1 MSTKVQLISYRP
13 PKAGSDAK
21 YVARVAFVYEC
32 DMAPVLV
39 KRSYN
44 AGTDEKPEW
53 RNIEVAAVHDAR
65 KVEVKE
71 AFIRESQKGNYYVD
85 VRGVD
90 VPYEVGQTVLQL
102 AADENVKRKDDAA

>member
-21 YVARVAFVYEC
+21 YIARVSFVYEC
-32 DMAPVLV
+32 DMAPVQV

-44 AGTDEKPEW
+44 AGDEKQADW
-53 RNIEVAAVHDAR
+53 RNIEVAAIHDAK

-71 AFIRESQKGNYYVD
+71 AYIRESQKGNYYVD

-90 VPYEVGQTVLQL
+90 VPYEIAQTVLQL
-102 AADENVKRKDDAA
+102 AADENVKRKGDAA